1 MSFQRKHVPVA
12 ALQVGVVAA
21 GLSLFTCGAARAQEV
36 SSPATP
42 AEASIEQIDNP
53 QGAQPPMTANKQE
66 PPKTTVEQID
76 NPQVFNLWL
85 DPENYPRI
93 ERAVNV
99 MNARTTRARALNF
112 LVDHRTWQPFQT
124 NSFQDWVGF
133 DAGSL
138 KIGLSLRYGI
148 LDNLEVG
155 AQRLSNGPD
164 QYDTYQFDVKY
175 WALHAERHF
184 VDVAARAGATWYS
197 EAQRPDSGG
206 GFAQLIVSRS
216 LREYLWL
223 SSGLYYHS
231 NATNENR
238 LDKNLQR
245 PSGQAYAL
253 AIPVALE
260 VRLQT
265 FLAWDA
271 EASFNVAGY
280 HAKYPVLSTA
290 FKIISNRH
298 TFALI
303 MSNSQYITADGL
315 VANTDRGVHDLI
327 VGFTITR
334 EFNL

>member
-1 MSFQRKHVPVA
+1 
-12 ALQVGVVAA
+12 VVALKISTA
-21 GLSLFTCGAARAQEV
+21 ATLGLLFAAATVRAQEAEPPAK
-36 SSPATP
+36 SP
-42 AEASIEQIDNP
+42 EAAIEQIDNP
-53 QGAQPPMTANKQE
+53 QGAQPPMTDHKQE
-66 PPKTTVEQID
+66 PPEATVEQID

-112 LVDHRTWQPFQT
+112 LVDHRTFQPFQT
-124 NSFQDWVGF
+124 NAFHDWVGF
-133 DAGSL
+133 DAGYL
-138 KIGLSLRYGI
+138 KIGLALRYGI

-155 AQRLSNGPD
+155 AQRLSNGSD
-164 QYDTYQFDVKY
+164 VYDTYQFDVKY
-175 WALHAERHF
+175 WALHAEQYF

-197 EAQRPDSGG
+197 VLNGPDSGG

-223 SSGLYYHS
+223 ASGLYYHS

-238 LDKNLQR
+238 VDKNLQR

-280 HAKYPVLSTA
+280 HAKYPVLATA

-303 MSNSQYITADGL
+303 MSNSQDIAADGL
-315 VANTDRGVHDLI
+315 VANTGRSFHYLI

>member
-1 MSFQRKHVPVA
+1 MICRLGIAPSKAHRTGAAATVGLFVA
-12 ALQVGVVAA
+12 AAA
-21 GLSLFTCGAARAQEV
+21 TAWAQEGSPPARAPE
-36 SSPATP
+36 AT
-42 AEASIEQIDNP
+42 IE
-53 QGAQPPMTANKQE
+53 E
-66 PPKTTVEQID
+66 ID

-85 DPENYPRI
+85 EPENYPRI

-112 LVDHRTWQPFQT
+112 LVDHRTHEPFQT
-124 NSFQDWVGF
+124 NAFRDWVGF
-133 DAGSL
+133 DAGGL
-138 KIGLSLRYGI
+138 KIGLALRYGI

-155 AQRLSNGPD
+155 VVRLSNNFSE
-164 QYDTYQFDVKY
+164 YFDTYQFDVKY
-175 WALHAERHF
+175 WALRAERCF

-197 EAQRPDSGG
+197 VANGPDSGG

-216 LREYLWL
+216 LREHLWL
-223 SSGLYYHS
+223 SSGLLYHS
-231 NATNENR
+231 NASNDVRTGQ
-238 LDKNLQR
+238 DPQR
-245 PSGQAYAL
+245 RSGQAYAL
-253 AIPVALE
+253 AIPLALE

-290 FKIISNRH
+290 LKIISYRH

-303 MSNSQYITADGL
+303 FSNSQYITADGL
-315 VANTDRGVHDLI
+315 VANTSRGIHDLI

>member
-1 MSFQRKHVPVA
+1 MRTRLGRAPGAAIRTGVA
-12 ALQVGVVAA
+12 MVA
-21 GLSLFTCGAARAQEV
+21 GLLLIAAATARAEDAPP
-36 SSPATP
+36 PAAAETAP
-42 AEASIEQIDNP
+42 AQEASAP
-53 QGAQPPMTANKQE
+53 AKPPEA
-66 PPKTTVEQID
+66 TVEQID

-85 DPENYPRI
+85 DPENYPRV

-112 LVDHRTWQPFQT
+112 LVDHRAFEPFQK
-124 NSFQDWVGF
+124 NAFRDWVGF

-138 KIGLSLRYGI
+138 KIGLTLRYGI

-155 AQRLSNGPD
+155 VQRLSNGGD
-164 QYDTYQFDVKY
+164 LFDTYQFDVKY
-175 WALHAERHF
+175 WALRADQAL
-184 VDVAARAGATWYS
+184 VDVAARAGGTWYAAA
-197 EAQRPDSGG
+197 EGPDSGG

-216 LREYLWL
+216 LREYLWVA
-223 SSGLYYHS
+223 SGLLYHS

-238 LDKNLQR
+238 TGQDLR
-245 PSGQAYAL
+245 RSGREYAL
-253 AIPVALE
+253 AVPVGLE

-265 FLAWDA
+265 FFAWDA
-271 EASFNVAGY
+271 EACFNVAGY

-290 FKIISNRH
+290 LKIISYRH

-303 MSNSQYITADGL
+303 FSNSQYITADGL
-315 VANTDRGVHDLI
+315 VANTSRGIHDLI

>member
-1 MSFQRKHVPVA
+1 MSFQHKHVPVA
-12 ALQVGVVAA
+12 ALHVGIVAA
-21 GLSLFTCGAARAQEV
+21 GLSLSAYGAARAQEV
-36 SSPATP
+36 SSPANP
-42 AEASIEQIDNP
+42 PEAGIGQIDNP
-53 QGAQPPMTANKQE
+53 QVAQPPMTASKQE
-66 PPKTTVEQID
+66 PPKTTIEQID

-112 LVDHRTWQPFQT
+112 LVDHRTLQPFQT
-124 NSFQDWVGF
+124 NAFQDWVGF
-133 DAGSL
+133 DAGGL
-138 KIGLSLRYGI
+138 RIGLSLRYGI

-155 AQRLSNGPD
+155 AERLSNGFD
-164 QYDTYQFDVKY
+164 TYDTYQFDVKY
-175 WALHAERHF
+175 WALNCDRFF
-184 VDVAARAGATWYS
+184 VDVAVRAGATWY
-197 EAQRPDSGG
+197 AVPQAPDSGG

-216 LREYLWL
+216 LREYLWV
-223 SSGLYYHS
+223 SSGLLYHS
-231 NATNENR
+231 NATNKDR
-238 LDKNLQR
+238 ASQDPLR
-245 PSGQAYAL
+245 SSGQAYAL

-280 HAKYPVLSTA
+280 HSKYPVLSTA

-315 VANTDRGVHDLI
+315 VANTSLGIHDLI

>member
-1 MSFQRKHVPVA
+1 
-12 ALQVGVVAA
+12 
-21 GLSLFTCGAARAQEV
+21 
-36 SSPATP
+36 
-42 AEASIEQIDNP
+42 
-53 QGAQPPMTANKQE
+53 
-66 PPKTTVEQID
+66 
-76 NPQVFNLWL
+76 
-85 DPENYPRI
+85 
-93 ERAVNV
+93 
-99 MNARTTRARALNF
+99 
-112 LVDHRTWQPFQT
+112 
-124 NSFQDWVGF
+124 
-133 DAGSL
+133 
-138 KIGLSLRYGI
+138 
-148 LDNLEVG
+148 
-155 AQRLSNGPD
+155 
-164 QYDTYQFDVKY
+164 
-175 WALHAERHF
+175 
-184 VDVAARAGATWYS
+184 VAARAGATWYS

-238 LDKNLQR
+238 LDQNLQR

-327 VGFTITR
+327 VDFLLGTGLGLGTLLARPAAVARAEGGKVAIPSGQAGLLKSVGGSIALKVKGKLLLLVRDSPTSVR
-334 EFNL
+334 AFNPRVHPPAVRGGIQRGRQQDQVPLSRLAVRPRRACRARARVAAARTLPRGAGGRPGHRDPVGRPCDAWRSSFGWWRPGCGIRCGCAVDPAPSGGTDRRCPDGGSGRS